1 MLFSWIPARHI
12 LWGLSVKTS
21 SEPAV
26 IRVKGARQ
34 HNLKDIDVVIPRNR
48 LVVITGPSGSGKS
61 SLAFDTLYA
70 EGQRKYVESLS
81 AYARQ
86 FLDRLQRPDV
96 DFVEGLSP
104 AIAIEQRTSSAGP
117 RSTIA
122 TTTEIYDYLRI
133 LYAALGVPH
142 DPETGEVIR
151 RQTPQQIAD
160 AILSFPADAKLML
173 LVPMIRG
180 EAGEFRDIIEKLRRE
195 GFVRARINGKITD
208 LGGDARIRLD
218 RKARHTIEA
227 VVDRLV
233 LKPGLGQRLADS
245 VETALRW
252 GDGRLI
258 ASVQAP
264 GEAVFAD
271 HLFST
276 AFCNPCTGFT
286 LPRLTPQ
293 HFSFNSHLGA
303 CPDCH
308 GLGTEPYFDPDLVLD
323 PDKSLDEGA
332 IAAWRKASPKMEAY
346 YTALTAA
353 LAADAG
359 VRTDIPLSRLPDS
372 FRETLLRGTG
382 GRELKIHHAKQT
394 VTKPFE
400 GLLAQLDHMFT
411 QVKGESLRQRL
422 KALMNR
428 RPCAR
433 CHGRRLTPAI
443 LGVTLSTT
451 GGEEYDIHALCGLTI
466 ARAAEVFRSL
476 QLRGQDAAIAG
487 EVIAEISHRLAF
499 LEQVGLGYLTLNR
512 GSGTLSGGEA
522 QRIRLATQIGSGL
535 AGVLYVLDEPSIGL
549 HQRDN
554 ERLIATLKH
563 LRDLGNSVLVVE
575 HDHDT
580 IAAADHIVDIGP
592 GAGPLGG
599 RVVAQGT
606 MREVAASP
614 QSLTGRYLAGELR
627 IRVPERRK
635 QPLTPRVH
643 VTGEAEGWLSV
654 VGARANNLQGIT
666 AHFPLGCLVCV
677 TGVSGSG
684 KSTLVNDIL
693 RTALARDLYRAK
705 DNPGPHDAIRGSGQ
719 IHRLVVVDQ
728 SPIGRTPRSNPAT
741 YTGAFGPIR
750 ALFSQVPAAR
760 VRGYDA
766 GRFSFNVKG
775 GRCEHCQGDGV
786 LKVEM
791 HFLADVYVPCDV
803 CGGRRYNRETLEVT
817 YKGKNIADVLAMT
830 VDEALSFFRA
840 VTPVSE
846 KLAVMQ
852 EVGLGYLT
860 LGQSASTLSGG
871 EAQRIKL
878 STELSKRSGSKTL
891 YMLDEPTTGLHV
903 SDVDTLL
910 QVLVKLRDAGNTVM
924 VIEHNMDVIKCA
936 DWIVDLGPDGGSAG
950 GCIVA
955 EGPPEAVAG
964 IEASHTGR
972 HLRKLLQK

>member
-1 MLFSWIPARHI
+1 MT
-12 LWGLSVKTS
+12 TS
-21 SEPAV
+21 SEPAA

-34 HNLKDIDVVIPRNR
+34 HNLQNIDVVIPRNR

-86 FLDRLQRPDV
+86 FLDRLERPDV

-104 AIAIEQRTSSAGP
+104 AIAIEQRTAAAGP

-133 LYAALGVPH
+133 LYAATGVPH
-142 DPETGEVIR
+142 DPETGELVR
-151 RQTPQQIAD
+151 RRTPQEITD
-160 AILSFPADAKLML
+160 AVLAMPPDSKVVL
-173 LVPMIRG
+173 LAPVVRDQT
-180 EAGEFRDIIEKLRRE
+180 GEFRDVIEKLRRE
-195 GFVRARINGKITD
+195 GFVRARIDGEITD
-208 LGGDARIRLD
+208 LGTDSKIRLD
-218 RKARHTIEA
+218 KKRRHDIEA

-233 LKPGLGQRLADS
+233 LKNGLRQRLADS

-252 GDGRLI
+252 GQGTLV
-258 ASVQAP
+258 AAVQAP
-264 GEAVFAD
+264 GETRFAD
-271 HLFST
+271 HPFST
-276 AFCNPCTGFT
+276 AFSNPRTGFT

-303 CPDCH
+303 CPACQ
-308 GLGTEPYFDPDLVLD
+308 GLGTEPYFDPDLLLD
-323 PDKSLDEGA
+323 HDKSLDQGA
-332 IAAWRKASPKMEAY
+332 IVAWRKGTPKMQSY
-346 YTALTAA
+346 YAALTAA

-359 VRTDIPLSRLPDS
+359 VRTDIPLGNLPVS
-372 FRETLLRGTG
+372 FRELLLHGTG
-382 GRELKIHHAKQT
+382 DRALDLQFGTGASRHK

-400 GLLAQLDHMFT
+400 GLLAQLDHLLARA
-411 QVKGESLRQRL
+411 KGESLRQRL
-422 KALMNR
+422 KALQNR

-433 CHGRRLTPAI
+433 CRGARLRPEI
-443 LGVTLSTT
+443 LGVTLTT
-451 GGEEYDIHALCGLTI
+451 KDGEELGIDALCGLTI
-466 ARAAEVFRSL
+466 ARAAQVIGN
-476 QLRGQDAAIAG
+476 LRLEGNSEAIAG
-487 EVIAEISHRLAF
+487 EVVEEIAHRLAF
-499 LEQVGLGYLTLNR
+499 LEEVGLGYLTLDR
-512 GSGTLSGGEA
+512 ESGTLSGGEA

-554 ERLIATLKH
+554 ERLIATLKR

-580 IAAADHIVDIGP
+580 IAAADHIIDIGP

-599 RVVAQGT
+599 KLVAQGT
-606 MREVAASP
+606 LAEVAAAP
-614 QSLTGRYLAGELR
+614 QSLTGRYLGGQLR
-627 IRVPERRK
+627 IRVPAKRIA
-635 QPLTPRVH
+635 PLTPRALVA
-643 VTGEAEGWLSV
+643 GASDGWLSV
-654 VGARANNLQGIT
+654 VGARENNLQNVD
-666 AHFPLGCLVCV
+666 AHFPLGTFVCV

-693 RTALARDLYRAK
+693 CAALSRDLYRSKQA
-705 DNPGPHDAIRGSGQ
+705 PGAHSAILGAGQ

-750 ALFSQVPAAR
+750 ELFAQVPAAR
-760 VRGYDA
+760 VRGYQA

-775 GRCEHCQGDGV
+775 GRCEHCQGDGM

-791 HFLADVYVPCDV
+791 HFLADVYVTCDI
-803 CGGRRYNRETLEVT
+803 CHGRRYNRETLEVT
-817 YKGKNIADVLAMT
+817 YKGKNVADVLDMT

-840 VTPVSE
+840 VPAVAD
-846 KLAVMQ
+846 KLATMQ

-878 STELSKRSGSKTL
+878 STELSKRAGSKTL
-891 YMLDEPTTGLHV
+891 YLLDEPTTGLHV

-910 QVLVKLRDAGNTVM
+910 QVLVKLRDAGNTLI

-936 DWIVDLGPDGGSAG
+936 DWILDLGPDGGESG
-950 GCIVA
+950 GRIVA
-955 EGPPEAVAG
+955 EGPPEAVALV
-964 IEASHTGR
+964 EASHTGR
-972 HLRKLLQK
+972 YLRKVLGT

>member
-1 MLFSWIPARHI
+1 MPSL
-12 LWGLSVKTS
+12 
-21 SEPAV
+21 EPAS

-34 HNLKDIDVVIPRNR
+34 HNLKNIDVVIPRNR
-48 LVVITGPSGSGKS
+48 FVVLTGPSGSGKS

-122 TTTEIYDYLRI
+122 TTTEIYDYLRL
-133 LYAALGVPH
+133 LYSALGVPH
-142 DPETGEVIR
+142 DPETGEVVR
-151 RQTPQQIAD
+151 RQTAQEITD
-160 AILSFPADAKLML
+160 AILAFPAGAKVVL
-173 LVPMIRG
+173 LAPVVRG
-180 EAGEFRDIIEKLRRE
+180 EAGEFRDILEKLQRE
-195 GFVRARINGKITD
+195 GFVRARIDGEITD
-208 LGGDARIRLD
+208 LGTSSRIKLD
-218 RKARHTIEA
+218 KKRRHHIEA

-233 LKPGLGQRLADS
+233 LKEGLLQRLADS

-252 GDGRLI
+252 GEGLI
-258 ASVQAP
+258 LVSVQAP
-264 GEAVFAD
+264 GDKAFAD
-271 HLFST
+271 HPFST
-276 AFCNPCTGFT
+276 AFTNPRTGFR

-303 CPDCH
+303 CPACH
-308 GLGTEPYFDPDLVLD
+308 GLGTEPYFDPELILD
-323 PDKSLDEGA
+323 GEKSLDDGA
-332 IAAWRKASPKMEAY
+332 IVAWRKGTPKMQAY

-359 VRTDIPLSRLPDS
+359 VRTDVPLEKLPAT
-372 FRETLLRGTG
+372 FRDLLLQGSGDRSLELKFGTG
-382 GRELKIHHAKQT
+382 AARQT
-394 VTKPFE
+394 INRPFE
-400 GLLAQLDHMFT
+400 GLLAQLEHLLAR
-411 QVKGESLRQRL
+411 VKGESLRQRL

-428 RPCAR
+428 RRCAR
-433 CHGRRLTPAI
+433 CAGARLRPEI
-443 LGVTLSTT
+443 LGVTLATT
-451 GGEEYDIHALCGLTI
+451 AGTEFNIHALCNLTI
-466 ARAAEVFRSL
+466 SRAAEVVS
-476 QLRGQDAAIAG
+476 QLRLSAQDEAIAG
-487 EVIAEISHRLAF
+487 EVIAEVSHRLAF
-499 LEQVGLGYLTLNR
+499 LQEVGLGYLSLSR
-512 GSGTLSGGEA
+512 ESGTLSGGEA

-554 ERLIATLKH
+554 ERLIATLKR

-580 IAAADHIVDIGP
+580 IAAADHIIDIGP

-599 RVVAQGT
+599 KIVAQGT
-606 MREVAASP
+606 FAEIAAAP
-614 QSLTGRYLAGELR
+614 QSLTGRYLSGQLR
-627 IRVPERRK
+627 IRPPSRRH
-635 QPLTPRVH
+635 QPLTPRALVA
-643 VTGEAEGWLSV
+643 GPSEGWLSV
-654 VGARANNLQGIT
+654 IGARENNLQNVD

-684 KSTLVNDIL
+684 KSTLINDIL
-693 RTALARDLYRAK
+693 RAALARDLYRAK
-705 DNPGPHDAIRGSGQ
+705 DQPGAHKSILGAGQ
-719 IHRLVVVDQ
+719 VHRLVVVDQ

-750 ALFSQVPAAR
+750 ELFSQVPAAR
-760 VRGYDA
+760 VRGYSS

-775 GRCEHCQGDGV
+775 GRCEHCEGDGV

-791 HFLADVYVPCDV
+791 HFLADVYVTCDV
-803 CGGRRYNRETLEVT
+803 CAGRRYNRETLEIT
-817 YKGKNIADVLAMT
+817 YKGKNIADILDLT

-840 VTPVSE
+840 VPTVAD
-846 KLAVMQ
+846 KLSTMQ
-852 EVGLGYLT
+852 EVGLGYVR

-878 STELSKRSGSKTL
+878 STELSKRGGSKTL
-891 YMLDEPTTGLHV
+891 YLLDEPTTGLHV

-910 QVLVKLRDAGNTVM
+910 QVLVKLRDAGNTLI

-936 DWIVDLGPDGGSAG
+936 DWIVDLGPDGGEHG
-950 GCIVA
+950 GLIVA
-955 EGPPEAVAG
+955 EGPPEIVA
-964 IEASHTGR
+964 ENPASQTGEY
-972 HLRKLLQK
+972 LRRLLNP

>member
-1 MLFSWIPARHI
+1 MPSL
-12 LWGLSVKTS
+12 
-21 SEPAV
+21 EPAS

-34 HNLKDIDVVIPRNR
+34 HNLKNIDVVIPRNR
-48 LVVITGPSGSGKS
+48 FVVLTGPSGSGKS

-122 TTTEIYDYLRI
+122 TTTEIYDYLRL
-133 LYAALGVPH
+133 LYSALGVPH
-142 DPETGEVIR
+142 DPETGEVVR
-151 RQTPQQIAD
+151 RQTAQEITD
-160 AILSFPADAKLML
+160 AILAFPAGTKVVL
-173 LVPMIRG
+173 LAPVVRG
-180 EAGEFRDIIEKLRRE
+180 EAGEFRDILEKLQRE
-195 GFVRARINGKITD
+195 GFVRARIDGEITD
-208 LGGDARIRLD
+208 LGTSNRIKLD
-218 RKARHTIEA
+218 KKRRHHIEA

-233 LKPGLGQRLADS
+233 LKEGLLQRLADS

-252 GDGRLI
+252 GEGLI
-258 ASVQAP
+258 LVSVQAP
-264 GEAVFAD
+264 GDKGFAD
-271 HLFST
+271 HPFST
-276 AFCNPCTGFT
+276 AFTNPRTGFR

-303 CPDCH
+303 CPACH
-308 GLGTEPYFDPDLVLD
+308 GLGTEPYFDPDLILD
-323 PDKSLDEGA
+323 GEKTLDDGA
-332 IAAWRKASPKMEAY
+332 IVAWRKGTPKMQAY

-359 VRTDIPLSRLPDS
+359 VRTDVPLEKLPAT
-372 FRETLLRGTG
+372 FRDLLLQGSGDRALELKFGTG
-382 GRELKIHHAKQT
+382 AARQT
-394 VTKPFE
+394 INRPFE
-400 GLLAQLDHMFT
+400 GLLAQLEHLLAR
-411 QVKGESLRQRL
+411 VKGESLRQRL

-428 RPCAR
+428 RRCAR
-433 CHGRRLTPAI
+433 CAGARLRPEI
-443 LGVTLSTT
+443 LGVTLATT
-451 GGEEYDIHALCGLTI
+451 AGTEFNIHALCNLTI
-466 ARAAEVFRSL
+466 SRAAEVVS
-476 QLRGQDAAIAG
+476 QLRLSAQDEAIAS
-487 EVIAEISHRLAF
+487 EVISEVSHRLAF
-499 LEQVGLGYLTLNR
+499 LQEVGLGYLSLSR
-512 GSGTLSGGEA
+512 ESGTLSGGEA

-554 ERLIATLKH
+554 ERLIATLKR

-580 IAAADHIVDIGP
+580 IAAADHIIDIGP

-599 RVVAQGT
+599 KIVAQGT
-606 MREVAASP
+606 FAEIAAAP
-614 QSLTGRYLAGELR
+614 QSLTGRYLSGQLR
-627 IRVPERRK
+627 IRPPSRRH
-635 QPLTPRVH
+635 QPLTPRALVA
-643 VTGEAEGWLSV
+643 GPSEGWLSV
-654 VGARANNLQGIT
+654 IGARENNLQNVD

-684 KSTLVNDIL
+684 KSTLINDIL
-693 RTALARDLYRAK
+693 RAALARDLYRAK
-705 DNPGPHDAIRGSGQ
+705 DQPGAHHSILGAGQ
-719 IHRLVVVDQ
+719 VHRLVVVDQ

-750 ALFSQVPAAR
+750 ELFSQVPAAR
-760 VRGYDA
+760 VRGYST

-775 GRCEHCQGDGV
+775 GRCEHCEGDGV

-791 HFLADVYVPCDV
+791 HFLADVYVTCDV
-803 CGGRRYNRETLEVT
+803 CAGRRYNRETLEIT
-817 YKGKNIADVLAMT
+817 YKGKNIADILDLT

-840 VTPVSE
+840 VPTVAD
-846 KLAVMQ
+846 KLSTMQ
-852 EVGLGYLT
+852 EVGLGYVR

-878 STELSKRSGSKTL
+878 STELSKRGGSKTL
-891 YMLDEPTTGLHV
+891 YLLDEPTTGLHV

-910 QVLVKLRDAGNTVM
+910 QVLVKLRDAGNTLI

-936 DWIVDLGPDGGSAG
+936 DWIVDLGPDGGEHG
-950 GCIVA
+950 GLIVA
-955 EGPPEAVAG
+955 EGPPEIVA
-964 IEASHTGR
+964 ENPTSQTGQY
-972 HLRKLLQK
+972 LRRLLNP